1 MHKASKSLQT
11 QVSAYP
17 GEVLEVTEGA
27 NLGDRF
33 SVSGDLCLGDAYELC
48 DNGLPVPLQRGHV
61 RSAKAKP
68 GDMAL
73 DCALTLMSDKGQHV
87 SAQLFA
93 TLDTQGCVKK
103 THLRTDMLL
112 QPKTP
117 YVLVDI
123 RR

>member
-17 GEVLEVTEGA
+17 GEALMVTEGA
-27 NLGDRF
+27 NLGDGF

-48 DNGLPVPLQRGHV
+48 DNGLPVPLQLGHV

-68 GDMAL
+68 GDMVL

>member
-33 SVSGDLCLGDAYELC
+33 SVSGDLCLCDAYELC

-103 THLRTDMLL
+103 TQLRTDTLV

-117 YVLVDI
+117 YVLGDI

>member
-1 MHKASKSLQT
+1 MPKASKTLQT
-11 QVSAYP
+11 HVSAYP
-17 GEVLEVTEGA
+17 GEALRVTEGA
-27 NLGDRF
+27 NLGDGF
-33 SVSGDLCLGDAYELC
+33 AVSGDLCLGDAYELC

-68 GDMAL
+68 GDMVL

-93 TLDTQGCVKK
+93 TLDTQGCVQK

-112 QPKTP
+112 LPKTP

>member
-103 THLRTDMLL
+103 THLRTDTLL